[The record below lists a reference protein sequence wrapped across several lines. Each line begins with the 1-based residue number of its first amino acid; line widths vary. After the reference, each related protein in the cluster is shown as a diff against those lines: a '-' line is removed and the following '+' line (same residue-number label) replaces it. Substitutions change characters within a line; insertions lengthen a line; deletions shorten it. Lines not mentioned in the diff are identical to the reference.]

1 MSDEITTSQ
10 EAEAQDNPVEA
21 PVQETAQETAQ
32 EEVSFA
38 DMLAEQETT
47 QVRPQVG
54 QKVQGTVI
62 EVTED
67 SVFVN
72 IGAKIDGIM
81 DRKDFVDSEGKIDV
95 AVGDSIEAYITRA
108 NSQEIVLSR
117 SMGGT
122 GMAAIEQAKE
132 SGVPVDGRV
141 LETCKGGYR
150 VEVLGK
156 TAFCPGSQMA
166 PGNAESLIGTTIQF
180 IITRVESRGRN
191 IVVSHR
197 ALADRL
203 REASLAKLLEDVR
216 EGDIVE
222 GKVTRLAPFGAFV
235 ELVPGVEG
243 MVHLSELSW
252 SRIMKADEVVKTDD
266 IVQAKILKIS
276 KEKSRDG
283 NEHTRISLSI
293 KAALGNPWD
302 DVEHNLP
309 PAGSIVEGKVMRLAP
324 FGAFV
329 EVCPGIEGL
338 VHLSEMSWT
347 RRVNRPEEVVKP
359 GDVVQVKIKEINAES
374 RRVSLSLRD
383 AQADPWADVE
393 SRFPAGSTVQGTVES
408 QSKFGVFVSLAPG
421 ITGLLPE
428 AIMRATKTA
437 AQFQKLEKDAPVTLE
452 VQRVDATARRITLVP
467 EGGVQ
472 NEQPR
477 EKKDGGERRGRK
489 SGDQSWRQHQ
499 KTESA
504 GGDNIMAQAL
514 QRAMQNKS

>member
-1 MSDEITTSQ
+1 MSDEKDFAAQQPEEENFAAMFEASQ
-10 EAEAQDNPVEA
+10 EEN
-21 PVQETAQETAQ
+21 
-32 EEVSFA
+32 S
-38 DMLAEQETT
+38 

-54 QKVQGTVI
+54 QKVTGKVI
-62 EVTED
+62 DLTDD

-72 IGAKIDGIM
+72 IGAKIDGVM
-81 DRKDFVDSEGKIDV
+81 DRKDWVDSDGAINL
-95 AVGDSIEAYITRA
+95 AVGDSVEAYVTRA
-108 NSQEIVLSR
+108 NSNEIVLSR

-141 LETCKGGYR
+141 IESCKGGYH

-166 PGNAESLIGTTIQF
+166 PGNAESLIGTTVQF

-197 ALADRL
+197 ALADRI
-203 REASLAKLLEDVR
+203 REASLAKLLEDVQ
-216 EGDIVE
+216 EGDIIE

-252 SRIMKADEVVKTDD
+252 SRIMKADEVVNTGDT
-266 IVQAKILKIS
+266 VQAKILKIS
-276 KEKSRDG
+276 KEKGRDG
-283 NEHTRISLSI
+283 NDHTRISLSI

-302 DVEHNLP
+302 DVENNLP
-309 PAGSIVEGKVMRLAP
+309 KAGTIVEGKVMRLAP

-347 RRVNRPEEVVKP
+347 KRVNRPDEVVKP
-359 GDVVQVKIKEINAES
+359 GDMVQVKIKEINAES
-374 RRVSLSLRD
+374 HRVSLSLRE
-383 AQADPWADVE
+383 AQDDPWADVE
-393 SRFPAGSTVQGTVES
+393 TRFPAGSTVQGTVES
-408 QSKFGVFVSLAPG
+408 QSKFGLFVCLAPG
-421 ITGLLPE
+421 VTGLLPE

-452 VQRVDATARRITLVP
+452 VQRVDPVARRITLVP
-467 EGGVQ
+467 EGGVPAD
-472 NEQPR
+472 QPR
-477 EKKDGGERRGRK
+477 EKKEGGERKGK
-489 SGDQSWRQHQ
+489 KNEDQSWRQHQ
-499 KTESA
+499 KSEDSSSDGTL
-504 GGDNIMAQAL
+504 MAQAL
-514 QRAMQNKS
+514 QKAMQNKQ